1 MSKSKNILRH
11 HHIHM
16 EQPISSAE
24 HFQYLTPATEYFDT
38 LAQIDVSWPVKH
50 RYKVL
55 SEVLS
60 QAIDQKL
67 TGMKEQFAGLFPKIQ
82 YLLRAYVRSKRDD
95 RSLMYAINQ
104 VRVRLR
110 CLETLADT
118 ALQQSYP
125 ADLGAVCR
133 FISLIYDG
141 CPVPQTL
148 LRQIPDE
155 VAQARPS
162 VTHDNKAGVIDALRC
177 SVDGWDDQ
185 YIYVTRAD
193 DGTQA
198 KVDYATTNPYQKN
211 NWAYLIP
218 LLAKDD
224 VLSLVR
230 SHLEDDVLLPEL
242 IIYNPDVL
250 INVTTVAGCFEEYGS
265 SPRLGVISKLKTI
278 PTTEPILLGNFASQL
293 LDEACFQQDLSYRD
307 SAVTF
312 FRRNALSIACCPE
325 VGADFHVEA
334 KQQKRNIQDIISENR
349 IHLTNNK
356 TFSSD
361 HLIVE
366 PSFVCPTLG
375 LQGRMDFIH
384 LDYSTIIEQKSGKGR
399 WPETDGRP
407 RHQTKHY
414 VQLLLYRALFH
425 YAYLEKPNADISTNL
440 FYTKYASG
448 LVYLD
453 AAPELLFE
461 AFKIRNCLAWS
472 EMYFARN
479 GMEMLKKMSAES
491 IFPGEANTL
500 WNRYHKPQ
508 IDGLLNE
515 IKSADPLAQAYYFR
529 FIHFLAAEHM
539 LSRIGNHT
547 KENSGF
553 ASVWNATIAE
563 KRQAGNI
570 YEQLSI
576 RYQEEEAVQE
586 DVQFCFSKEMDAD
599 LSNFRVGDIVMFYPY
614 TLGTEP
620 DATAVLV
627 FRATLTAIHPDGVEV
642 HLRNPQH
649 TQVLKHY
656 RRKDTVWAIEH
667 DFMES
672 SYSSLYKGM
681 QSFLSANEERRDLI
695 LNRRKPN
702 VDTSQQLT
710 GDYSTPVSSEFND
723 LVLYTKQAQDIYLI
737 IGPPGTGK
745 TSYGMLN
752 VLLEH
757 LATPGTSVLL
767 MAYTNRAVDEIC
779 SKLVEHNLDFL
790 RLGSAH
796 GCNPIYR
803 PYLMEQKVDALPQ
816 VTIASVRRLIA
827 DTRIVCGT
835 TTALN
840 AHIALFGLKRFDLAI
855 VDEASQIL
863 EPYILPLMSAKHG
876 EENAIGKFVLIG
888 DEKQLPA
895 VVQQDAA
902 ESVIM
907 DPLLNAAGLTDC
919 RQSIF
924 ERLMNTYGKDNKQ
937 CCYML
942 TRQGRMH
949 PDIAA
954 FPNYAF
960 YNNALK
966 PVPLP
971 HQEAGT
977 PLTASH
983 SNAIANMLQ
992 TRRVAFVS
1000 YEATKEAEESDKVNQ
1015 VEAEMIA
1022 ATVIQGYQMMGDRFD
1037 IQRSIGVIVP
1047 YRNQISTI
1055 RNAIDRQAKALEITC
1070 LHDISIDTVE
1080 RYQGSQRDLIIYG
1093 FTVKRYYQLSFLTSN
1108 EYYDVND
1115 GAVIDR
1121 KLNVAMT
1128 RAENNLVMVGNAR
1141 LLAED
1146 LTFYKL
1152 IAYLK
1157 SKDSFFEVDPPSYVR
1172 GTFDVPSIVSEDN
1185 VAFAQRTYQMDAA
1198 FAGVFDRL
1206 VIKPIQ
1212 NDADTVWP
1220 DLILGNKRDVNMNI
1234 IGYGRTHFDQAQSV
1248 HTSASEDGA
1257 RRVFSPYEQALLYG
1271 YYLMRERYLRM
1282 RVVLDHTA
1290 SYLEPKIQAMPTRV
1304 HLIDV
1309 GCGGAPSA
1317 SAFLHRFASAAS
1329 IHYVGIDPSDT
1340 LRDMG
1345 WTFLMAQGYKEKLVR
1360 FLSSFD
1366 DLSKDF
1372 WEAESEL
1379 PSLFVFDMTGFF
1391 ATVPPTT
1398 AEHLAFAMMRLTR
1411 RYPMNRYVW
1420 LMDQSAAERDGSE
1433 AYRVFR
1439 KVLLD
1444 PDGKV
1449 RIALHASVPYRCEA
1463 DQSTPTDEIC
1473 YEVWER

>member
-1 MSKSKNILRH
+1 
-11 HHIHM
+11 M
-16 EQPISSAE
+16 EQATRSSE
-24 HFQYLTPATEYFDT
+24 HFRYLTPATEYFDT
-38 LAQIDVSWPVKH
+38 LAQIDASWPVKR
-50 RYKVL
+50 RYGVL
-55 SEVLS
+55 NNVLT
-60 QAIDQKL
+60 QAVNQKL
-67 TGMKEQFAGLFPKIQ
+67 SGMKEQFAGLFPKIQ
-82 YLLRAYVRSKRDD
+82 YLLRAYLRSKSDD
-95 RSLMYAINQ
+95 RSLVYDINQ
-104 VRVRLR
+104 VRVHLR
-110 CLETLADT
+110 HLETQAEAD
-118 ALQQSYP
+118 LQQTYP

-141 CPVPQTL
+141 CPVPQSL
-148 LRQIPDE
+148 LQQMPDGD
-155 VAQARPS
+155 VKAHPS
-162 VTHDNKAGVIDALRC
+162 ASHDNKASVIDALRC
-177 SVDGWDDQ
+177 TVDQWDDQ

-193 DGTQA
+193 DGSQV
-198 KVDYATTNPYQKN
+198 KVDYVTTNPYQKN

-218 LLAKDD
+218 LLAQSD

-230 SHLEDDVLLPEL
+230 SRLEDDVLLPEL

-250 INVTTVAGCFEEYGS
+250 LNVTTVAGCFEEYGTS
-265 SPRLGVISKLKTI
+265 ARLGVISKLKSVS
-278 PTTEPILLGNFASQL
+278 TTKPILLGNFASQL
-293 LDEACFQQDLSYRD
+293 LDEACFQQDLPYRD
-307 SAVTF
+307 SALTF

-349 IHLTNNK
+349 VHLTNNK

-366 PSFVCPTLG
+366 PSFICPTLG

-425 YAYLEKPNADISTNL
+425 YAYLKKANVDISTNL
-440 FYTKYASG
+440 LYTKYARG
-448 LVYLD
+448 LVYLE
-453 AAPELLFE
+453 AAPELLYE
-461 AFKIRNCLAWS
+461 AFKVRNFLAWS
-472 EMYFARN
+472 EMHFARD
-479 GMEMLKKMSAES
+479 GMEVLKQMSADS
-491 IFPGEANTL
+491 IFPSVHNTL
-500 WNRYHKPQ
+500 WERYHKPQ
-508 IDGLLNE
+508 IDQLFSQ
-515 IKSADPLAQAYYFR
+515 IKTADPLEQAYYFR
-529 FIHFLAAEHM
+529 FMHFLSTEHM

-547 KENSGF
+547 KEDSGF
-553 ASVWNATIAE
+553 ASVWNASIAE

-576 RYQEEEAVQE
+576 HYQEEEAVQE
-586 DVQFCFSKEMDAD
+586 DIRFSFSEEMDAD

-614 TLGTEP
+614 QVGNEP
-620 DATAVLV
+620 DATAVLL
-627 FRATLTAIHPDGVEV
+627 FRATLTAIHVDGVEV

-649 TQVLKHY
+649 TQVFKHY
-656 RRKDTVWAIEH
+656 HHKDTVWAIEH

-681 QSFLSANEERRDLI
+681 QSFLDANKDRRDLI
-695 LNRRKPN
+695 LGRRKPN
-702 VDTSQQLT
+702 VDATQQLT
-710 GDYSTPVSSEFND
+710 GDYSTPISSEFND
-723 LVLYTKQAQDIYLI
+723 LVLHTKQAQDIYLI

-752 VLLEH
+752 VLQEH
-757 LATPGTSVLL
+757 LTTPGTSVLL

-779 SKLVEHNLDFL
+779 SKLKEHQLNFV

-796 GCNPIYR
+796 GCNPDYR
-803 PYLMEQKVDALPQ
+803 PYLLEQKVDALPQ
-816 VTIASVRRLIA
+816 VTTASVRRLIA
-827 DTRIVCGT
+827 ETRIFCGT

-863 EPYILPLMSAKHG
+863 EPYILPLMSVKHDG
-876 EENAIGKFVLIG
+876 ENAIGKFVLIG

-907 DPLLNAAGLTDC
+907 DAQLNAAGLVDC

-971 HQEAGT
+971 HQQAGT

-983 SNAIANMLQ
+983 SNGITNMLQ

-1000 YEATKEAEESDKVNQ
+1000 CEATSEAEESDKVNQ

-1022 ATVIQGYQMMGDRFD
+1022 ATVIQGYLMMRDHFD

-1055 RNAIDRQAKALEITC
+1055 RNAIDRQAKALDITC

-1108 EYYDVND
+1108 EYVDPND

-1157 SKDSFFEVDPPSYVR
+1157 SKDAFFQIEPQSYIR
-1172 GTFDVPSIVSEDN
+1172 GDFDVQPVVSVDN
-1185 VAFAQRTYQMDAA
+1185 ASYAHRTYQMDAA
-1198 FAGVFDRL
+1198 FAEIFDRL

-1212 NDADTVWP
+1212 SDADTVWP

-1234 IGYGRTHFDQAQSV
+1234 IGYGRSSFDEAQSV

-1271 YYLMRERYLRM
+1271 YYLMRERYLCM
-1282 RVVLDHTA
+1282 QVVLDSAA
-1290 SYLEPKIQAMPTRV
+1290 SYLEPKIQAMFTRV

-1309 GCGGAPSA
+1309 GCGGAPSG

-1329 IHYVGIDPSDT
+1329 IHYVGIDSSAM
-1340 LRDMG
+1340 LRKMG
-1345 WTFLMAQGYKEKLVR
+1345 WTFLMGQGYKEELVR
-1360 FLSSFD
+1360 FLSSFGE
-1366 DLSKDF
+1366 LSEAF

-1379 PSLFVFDMTGFF
+1379 PSLFVFDLTGFF
-1391 ATVPPTT
+1391 ATTSPTQ
-1398 AEHLAFAMMRLTR
+1398 AEHLAFAMTHLMR
-1411 RYPMNRYVW
+1411 RYPMNQYVW
-1420 LMDQSAAERDGSE
+1420 IMDRPASEGKDSE

-1439 KVLLD
+1439 KVVLS
-1444 PDGKV
+1444 PSGKV
-1449 RIALHASVPYRCEA
+1449 KVALHVAVPYRYEMGER
-1463 DQSTPTDEIC
+1463 TLTDEIG
-1473 YEVWER
+1473 YEVWENRATGD

>member
-1 MSKSKNILRH
+1 
-11 HHIHM
+11 M
-16 EQPISSAE
+16 EQSSRSAE
-24 HFQYLTPATEYFDT
+24 HFHYLTPATEYFDT
-38 LAQIDVSWPVKH
+38 LAQIDAAWPVKR
-50 RYKVL
+50 RYGVL
-55 SEVLS
+55 NTVLI
-60 QAIDQKL
+60 QAVNQKL
-67 TGMKEQFAGLFPKIQ
+67 SGMKEQFAGLFPKIQ
-82 YLLRAYVRSKRDD
+82 YLLRAYQRSKRDD
-95 RSLMYAINQ
+95 RSLVYDINQ
-104 VRVRLR
+104 VRVHLR
-110 CLETLADT
+110 QLETTDDAQLE
-118 ALQQSYP
+118 QSYP
-125 ADLGAVCR
+125 DDLGAVCR
-133 FISLIYDG
+133 FVSLIYDG
-141 CPVPQTL
+141 CPVPQSL
-148 LRQIPDE
+148 MRQIPDASLRHHPE
-155 VAQARPS
+155 RTSTAPS
-162 VTHDNKAGVIDALRC
+162 SVIDALRC
-177 SVDGWDDQ
+177 TVDSWDDQ

-193 DGTQA
+193 DGTQV
-198 KVDYATTNPYQKN
+198 KVDYVTTNPYQKN
-211 NWAYLIP
+211 HWAYLIP
-218 LLAKDD
+218 LLAQGD

-230 SHLEDDVLLPEL
+230 ARIEEDVFHPEL

-250 INVTTVAGCFEEYGS
+250 LNVTTVAGCFEEYGS
-265 SPRLGVISKLKTI
+265 SARLGLISKLKQI
-278 PTTEPILLGNFASQL
+278 PTTKPILLGNFASQL
-293 LDEACFQQDLSYRD
+293 LDEACFQQDLPYRD

-349 IHLTNNK
+349 VHLTNNT

-384 LDYSTIIEQKSGKGR
+384 LDYSTIIEQKSGKGQ
-399 WPETDGRP
+399 WPDNDGRP
-407 RHQTKHY
+407 RYQTKHY

-425 YAYLEKPNADISTNL
+425 YAYHKRANVDISTNL
-440 FYTKYASG
+440 FYTKYARG
-448 LVYLD
+448 LVYLE

-461 AFKIRNCLAWS
+461 AFKVRNCLAWS

-479 GMEMLKKMSAES
+479 GMGVLKQLTADS
-491 IFPGEANTL
+491 IFPNIHNTL
-500 WNRYHKPQ
+500 WERYHKPQ
-508 IDGLLNE
+508 IDGLLTE
-515 IKSADPLAQAYYFR
+515 IKEADPLEQAYYFR
-529 FIHFLAAEHM
+529 FMHFLASEHM

-547 KENSGF
+547 KEDSGF

-570 YEQLSI
+570 YELLSI
-576 RYQEEEAVQE
+576 HYQEEKAVQE
-586 DVQFCFSKEMDAD
+586 EIRFSFSKDMDAD

-614 TLGTEP
+614 TVGNEP

-627 FRATLTAIHPDGVEV
+627 FRATLTAIHIDGVEV
-642 HLRNPQH
+642 CLRNPQH
-649 TQVLKHY
+649 TQVFNHY
-656 RRKDTVWAIEH
+656 HHEDVVWAIEH

-681 QSFLSANEERRDLI
+681 QSFLRANADRRALI
-695 LNRRKPN
+695 LNRRKPV
-702 VDTSQQLT
+702 VDTTQQLT

-723 LVLYTKQAQDIYLI
+723 LVLYTKQAQDIYLV

-779 SKLVEHNLDFL
+779 SKLVEHQLDFV

-796 GCNPIYR
+796 GCNPVYR
-803 PYLMEQKVDALPQ
+803 SYLMEQKVDALPQ
-816 VTIASVRRLIA
+816 VTTNSVRQLIA
-827 DTRIVCGT
+827 QTRIFCGT

-863 EPYILPLMSAKHG
+863 EPYILPLMSVKHG

-895 VVQQDAA
+895 VVQQDTA
-902 ESVIM
+902 ESVIT
-907 DPLLNAAGLTDC
+907 DPLLLAAGLADC

-971 HQEAGT
+971 HQQAST
-977 PLTASH
+977 PLTA
-983 SNAIANMLQ
+983 NERNGIANMLQ

-1000 YEATKEAEESDKVNQ
+1000 CEAASEAEESDKVNQ
-1015 VEAEMIA
+1015 VEAEVIA
-1022 ATVIQGYQMMGDRFD
+1022 ATVIQGYQMMRDHFD

-1055 RNAIDRQAKALEITC
+1055 RNAIDRQAQGLGITC

-1093 FTVKRYYQLSFLTSN
+1093 FTVKKYYQLAFLTSN
-1108 EYYDVND
+1108 EYLDVND

-1128 RAENNLVMVGNAR
+1128 RAENNLVIVGNAR

-1157 SKDSFFEVDPPSYVR
+1157 SKNAFFEIEPQAYIR
-1172 GTFDVPSIVSEDN
+1172 GAFDVSPAVSVDN
-1185 VAFAQRTYQMDAA
+1185 VSCAHRSYQMDAA
-1198 FAGVFDRL
+1198 FAEVFDRL
-1206 VIKPIQ
+1206 VIQPIR

-1220 DLILGNKRDVNMNI
+1220 DLILGNKRDVNLNI
-1234 IGYGRTHFDQAQSV
+1234 IGYGRASFDEAQSV
-1248 HTSASEDGA
+1248 HTSVSEEGS
-1257 RRVFSPYEQALLYG
+1257 RRVFTPYDQALLYG
-1271 YYLMRERYLRM
+1271 YYLMRERYQRM
-1282 RVVLDHTA
+1282 RVVLEDA
-1290 SYLEPKIQAMPTRV
+1290 APYLEPKIQAMPTRV

-1309 GCGGAPSA
+1309 GCGAAPSG
-1317 SAFLHRFASAAS
+1317 SAFLNRFASTAQ
-1329 IHYVGIDPSDT
+1329 IHYVGIDSSDT

-1345 WTFLMAQGYKEKLVR
+1345 RTFLIAQGYKEMLVR
-1360 FLSSFD
+1360 FSSSFD
-1366 DLSKDF
+1366 NLSKDY

-1379 PSLFVFDMTGFF
+1379 PSLFIFDMTGFL
-1391 ATVPPTT
+1391 ATVPPTA
-1398 AEHLAFAMMRLTR
+1398 AEHLAFAMMRLVR

-1420 LMDQSAAERDGSE
+1420 IMDNAGLERDASE

-1439 KVLLD
+1439 KVMRGED
-1444 PDGKV
+1444 DKV
-1449 RIALHASVPYRCEA
+1449 KRVLHASIPYHNEM
-1463 DQSTPTDEIC
+1463 DEDTPTYEMG
-1473 YEVWER
+1473 YEVWES